1 MTKDIVS
8 LVIVSLCRDSLLSFP
23 NIWLYWPLEVKMK
36 LSLCLI
42 KHHFKILCW
51 GKIQESSS
59 PKERA
64 PITHWIGDWLNVR
77 AGLDAEEKRKSV
89 ILLSINPQFFRTP
102 FHNLITILSEV
113 SQLSNWIETGDRIE
127 SSEKTIM
134 LALSTWKTTNSCT
147 E

>member
-1 MTKDIVS
+1 
-8 LVIVSLCRDSLLSFP
+8 
-23 NIWLYWPLEVKMK
+23 
-36 LSLCLI
+36 
-42 KHHFKILCW
+42 
-51 GKIQESSS
+51 
-59 PKERA
+59 
-64 PITHWIGDWLNVR
+64 VR